1 MALSRNRIIGNLASA
16 IDSASQNSFLSKASQ
31 DGEYKSLAYSDL
43 SGAPT
48 VLDSAGI
55 TAVIDSSYTQL
66 RITPATGPTKSV
78 DSAVVT
84 SLIDSNFVTNRAPA
98 ASNTGFTTYNYTATG
113 GQTTFQDSDLSG
125 NILSYTAGGTMVW
138 MNGVMLKEAADWTGT
153 DGSSIVLDSA
163 ANAGAK
169 ITIAK
174 WNVLAGGAAATWYGD
189 RAVTFN
195 ASGNTT
201 NMSNIIEYYDITTPG
216 NATDFGDQIGTGGF
230 NGARDTVSNGS
241 RIVAPINYTGT
252 TGLEYVTSST
262 PGNAADFGDMY
273 NWDIGG
279 PFCASNGTYGYL
291 TMWNGDV
298 GDHNFIQVIT
308 IATAGNATDTGYVLT
323 QIQERASGW
332 GNSTRA
338 VFGGGYDASGTGNID
353 TIQYIGMP
361 VSADASDFGNLSV
374 ATYYKGACGDDTYAL
389 WGGGWTSTTTDTID
403 YVTIATT
410 ANASD
415 FGDLTV
421 ARTAPAAASNGTI
434 GTWNSG
440 WNGSARSNVID
451 YVTIATPGNAT
462 DHGDMTAG
470 GHFCQA
476 GSGSPS

>member
-1 MALSRNRIIGNLASA
+1 MSRSRLIGDLAKSLDSSA
-16 IDSASQNSFLSKASQ
+16 VGTFLSKGAS
-31 DGEYKSLAYSDL
+31 DGNFRTILYGDL

-48 VLDSAGI
+48 ALDSSLSSQLVDSAYVQLRQTSVGGGSGLDSALTISLLDSDYMANRGGYPGLGI
-55 TAVIDSSYTQL
+55 YHFDATAGQTVFQESDASGSVLSYTENGIIVFYNGVRL
-66 RITPATGPTKSV
+66 PKADYTATDGTSVTLV
-78 DSAVVT
+78 DSA
-84 SLIDSNFVTNRAPA
+84 
-98 ASNTGFTTYNYTATG
+98 
-113 GQTTFQDSDLSG
+113 
-125 NILSYTAGGTMVW
+125 
-138 MNGVMLKEAADWTGT
+138 
-153 DGSSIVLDSA
+153 DSA
-163 ANAGAK
+163 DV
-169 ITIAK
+169 ISIIK
-174 WNVLAGGAAATWYGD
+174 WGLGGGASSGASRYGD

-201 NMSNIIEYYDITTPG
+201 NMTNIIEYYDITTPG
-216 NATDFGDQIGTGGF
+216 NATDFGDQIGTGAF
-230 NGARDTVSNGS
+230 IGARDTVSNGS

-262 PGNAADFGDMY
+262 PGNATDFGDMY
-273 NWDIGG
+273 NWDIAG

-323 QIQERASGW
+323 QIQQRASGW

-338 VFGGGYDASGTGNID
+338 VFGGGYDGTGTGNID

-361 VSADASDFGNLSV
+361 VSADASDFGNLTV
-374 ATYYKGACGDDTYAL
+374 ATYYKGACGDDTYAV
-389 WGGGWTSTTTDTID
+389 WGGGWTSSPTDTMD

-410 ANASD
+410 GNASD

-421 ARTAPAAASNGTI
+421 ARNAPAAASNGTI

-470 GHFCQA
+470 GNLCQA
-476 GSGSPS
+476 GSGSSS